1 MAEKNNIRSIRFSN
15 EVAEIIDRQQGK
27 NFTEKFE
34 RLIYNCYMLISEKE
48 KEAKRLDEQ
57 IKQQK
62 ERLSNLRAKADIL
75 QEQNNKISISMNN
88 YQTALNIVIS
98 NIEKL

>member
-1 MAEKNNIRSIRFSN
+1 MAEKNNIRSIRFSD

-48 KEAKRLDEQ
+48 KESKRLDDQ

-62 ERLSNLRAKADIL
+62 ERLNNLRLKADKL
-75 QEQNNKISISMNN
+75 EELNNRISITMNN
-88 YQTALNIVIS
+88 YHTSLNIAIS
-98 NIEKL
+98 EIDKL